1 MKRFSKVQK
10 LIVLLNIIIIF
21 IFAITYVFEYKVANK
36 FVTESDEIIVNYNLI
51 KRDITFED
59 EERTIRY
66 LSETKLIN
74 NFQGIAVSLT
84 VLNMVISMFIA
95 FADFYR
101 NGDMRK
107 VFLLNMILCL
117 YAIIFTYG
125 VYIMEILLVS
135 TLVIIF
141 FNTPKKKIKN

>member
-1 MKRFSKVQK
+1 
-10 LIVLLNIIIIF
+10 
-21 IFAITYVFEYKVANK
+21 
-36 FVTESDEIIVNYNLI
+36 VTESDEIIVNYNLI

-59 EERTIRY
+59 EERTNLY